1 MMKAQ
6 QQHDSE
12 QQLTCNTST
21 TPTSNKYSEPPEL
34 LKSNRTTA
42 SSFLHNSNS
51 QSQFQAEL
59 EALELTV
66 KQHQQE
72 LLGEKAL
79 LGIRESLSLG
89 GGGGGSGS
97 ASGTDSVS
105 SIRQSGFPMQQQQLQ
120 NSYST
125 QNVGGSDYYRVET
138 SSLSECSPQ
147 RREESRHLPLSP
159 TSSSS
164 HHGGSSAGLL
174 HAPTAKINSSSQ
186 QTLAVATLPRCNGSI
201 GGAIVTTVGG
211 GPLSSFMAPSNA
223 QTGHTN
229 NGSSSSSGGGG
240 SVAPGKPHPPPRA
253 GGTMAHFSTLP
264 HHPYHHGSLKREK
277 RIDYGD
283 NSDSNNENDELK
295 V

>member
-1 MMKAQ
+1 MLKAQ
-6 QQHDSE
+6 EQHDSE
-12 QQLTCNTST
+12 QQLTTSMT

-79 LGIRESLSLG
+79 LGMRESLSLG
-89 GGGGGSGS
+89 GGS
-97 ASGTDSVS
+97 ATGTDASTV
-105 SIRQSGFPMQQQQLQ
+105 RQSGFPLQQQQLQ

-125 QNVGGSDYYRVET
+125 QNLASSDYYRVET
-138 SSLSECSPQ
+138 LSESSSERVP
-147 RREESRHLPLSP
+147 ESHLPLQQ
-159 TSSSS
+159 TSSGNPPS
-164 HHGGSSAGLL
+164 
-174 HAPTAKINSSSQ
+174 AKITSSQ

-201 GGAIVTTVGG
+201 GSAVNLTG
-211 GPLSSFMAPSNA
+211 GPSLSSFMSSNA
-223 QTGHTN
+223 QSSH
-229 NGSSSSSGGGG
+229 NGSG
-240 SVAPGKPHPPPRA
+240 ANKPHPPPR
-253 GGTMAHFSTLP
+253 GLLGSSVSVPVTHYSTLP
-264 HHPYHHGSLKREK
+264 HHPLHHGSLRREK

-283 NSDSNNENDELK
+283 NSDSNNETDELK